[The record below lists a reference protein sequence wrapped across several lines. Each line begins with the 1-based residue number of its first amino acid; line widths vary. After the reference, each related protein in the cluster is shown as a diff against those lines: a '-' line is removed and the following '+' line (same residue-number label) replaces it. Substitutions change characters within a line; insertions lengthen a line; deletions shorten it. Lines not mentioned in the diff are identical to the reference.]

1 MGTYTTASALKEAI
15 RKKAQQAMKK
25 VSDKGLKEAQENNRW
40 FYESP
45 LPQRY
50 TRTGQLG
57 NSPETTGIKSSGSQ
71 CGTEIYLDTDFNYGT
86 GTWSTEKIFKAA
98 EQGNANIL
106 GNPGFWAKTKENM
119 PDIIK
124 EAFTSEGFKK

>member
-15 RKKAQQAMKK
+15 RKKVQQAMKK

-40 FYESP
+40 FYKSP

-50 TRTGQLG
+50 MRTGQLG
-57 NSPETTGIKSSGSQ
+57 NSPETTGIKSKGSQ
-71 CGTEIYLDTDFNYGT
+71 CGTEIYLNTDFNYET
-86 GTWSTEKIFKAA
+86 GTWSTGEVFKAA
-98 EQGNANIL
+98 EQGDANIL
-106 GNPGFWAKTKENM
+106 GNSGFWTKTEENM